1 MPESK
6 EPIGASE
13 IDPKP
18 TDTAAKI
25 ADPTPV
31 KAYLTT
37 YTKVKAA
44 DLSKQVWTKPDDI
57 IGAVVKLHGATMES
71 YRNSGLG

>member
-6 EPIGASE
+6 DPIEAGE

-18 TDTAAKI
+18 TDTAAQV

-44 DLSKQVWTKPDDI
+44 DLAKETWTKPDDI
-57 IGAVVKLHGATMES
+57 IGAAVKLHGATMES